1 MQVAGHM
8 LRTIHTVAG
17 VHRLQQYVAVTRS
30 HKQEATTVK
39 KACITHSALVEV
51 TRLIGI

>member
-8 LRTIHTVAG
+8 LRIIHTVAG

-30 HKQEATTVK
+30 HKQEAITVK
-39 KACITHSALVEV
+39 KDCITRSVSVVVIIHTE
-51 TRLIGI
+51 I